1 MEPANRPTLAWR
13 LFYSF
18 TLKLLILA
26 LILLSLPLVLYWQFQ
41 TAERAQSVLLHN
53 TADQTGR
60 VIAAMLRPHFV
71 NFKNEPPSGLQE
83 ALTGASTE
91 NAKVKVL
98 LRLAGA
104 KADDFIF
111 IASAPPLSADYL
123 KQETRELVLAGIN
136 RRLAPTCD
144 GTTDFD
150 VHYVNPAGM
159 EEVLTSM
166 TPVHIDGNCWIV
178 VTAQNAADLAPAPF
192 HLSFWTV
199 PITQAAACIYILS
212 TALIV
217 WLFGHIWLNLSR
229 FRAAARTIRMRG
241 SDAVSFRQL
250 NTIPELTGVADD
262 FDSLVGALTASQD
275 FIIRAA
281 EENAHALKAPLA
293 VIAQSIEPLKRLATP
308 SNPHAQRSL
317 QLIERSI
324 ARLDSLVSAARDMEQ
339 ANADVVYPI
348 LRPMDLTGFLLRM
361 LKDYDAA
368 LATQGKSLTLDLAA
382 DIASLANEDLLEPV
396 IENIL
401 ENAASYTAEGGTIA
415 VVLDRDGKFASIRVR
430 DHGPGVVA
438 DSLAHIFER
447 YASFRDAQ
455 EINNGL
461 SVIGEVH
468 QGLGLWIVKRNVEGM
483 GGAVSAQ
490 NLNDGGFEIRVRLK
504 LSP

>member
-1 MEPANRPTLAWR
+1 MMNRASLAWR

-41 TAERAQSVLLHN
+41 TAERAQSVVLRN
-53 TADQTGR
+53 AADQTGR
-60 VIAAMLRPHFV
+60 VIAAMLRPHFA
-71 NFKNEPPSGLQE
+71 NFKNEPPSALQE
-83 ALTGASTE
+83 ALAGASIE

-98 LRLAGA
+98 LRLAGG
-104 KADDFIF
+104 KADDFIY

-123 KQETRELVLAGIN
+123 KQETHELIRAGIN

-144 GTTDFD
+144 GTTNFD
-150 VHYVNPAGM
+150 VHYVNPAGL
-159 EEVLTSM
+159 EEVLTSL
-166 TPVHIDGNCWIV
+166 TPVHIGGNCWV
-178 VTAQNAADLAPAPF
+178 VITAQNAADLAPAPL

-217 WLFGHIWLNLSR
+217 WLFGHLWRNLSR

-241 SDAVSFRQL
+241 SGAVSFSQL
-250 NTIPELTGVADD
+250 NTIPELTGVAED

-293 VIAQSIEPLKRLATP
+293 VITQSIEPLKRLAAP
-308 SNPHAQRSL
+308 SNAHAQRSL

-324 ARLDSLVSAARDMEQ
+324 VRLDALVSAARDMEQ

-361 LKDYDAA
+361 LNDYDAA
-368 LATQGKSLTLDLAA
+368 MAAQGKSLALNLAVG
-382 DIASLANEDLLEPV
+382 ITVLANEDLLEPV

-401 ENAASYTAEGGTIA
+401 ENAASYTAEGGSID
-415 VVLDRDGKFASIRVR
+415 VVLERDGKFASVRVR
-430 DHGPGVVA
+430 DHGPGVAA
-438 DSLAHIFER
+438 DNFAHIFER
-447 YASFRDAQ
+447 YASFRDGPDASGGQ
-455 EINNGL
+455 G
-461 SVIGEVH
+461 VVGDVH

-483 GGAVSAQ
+483 GGTVTAQ
-490 NLNDGGFEIRVRLK
+490 NHKDGGFEIGLHLK
-504 LSP
+504 LKS